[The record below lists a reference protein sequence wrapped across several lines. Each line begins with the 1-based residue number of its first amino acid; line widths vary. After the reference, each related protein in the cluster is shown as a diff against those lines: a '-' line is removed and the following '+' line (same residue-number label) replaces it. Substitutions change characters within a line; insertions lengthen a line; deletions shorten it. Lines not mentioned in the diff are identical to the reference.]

1 MEYIE
6 VLQTIGGFVF
16 ALAFFIGCNR
26 LEKYVNS
33 LKG

>member
-1 MEYIE
+1 MEYIQA
-6 VLQTIGGFVF
+6 LQTVGGFLF

-33 LKG
+33 IRG